1 MSKVITKDVKTD
13 ERKTLTREEVFE
25 IVEREKVTVIW
36 LWFVDLEGKLKSFA
50 ITPSE
55 LERATTVGMNFDGSS
70 ITGFNAIEESDLT
83 AFADVST
90 FAILPTLPGE
100 EISARLFADIR
111 NPDGSPYE
119 HDPRLILRRQLDKA
133 KRLGYTYYCGPE
145 LEFFVFKSPE
155 LPPEPIDFGTY
166 FTSPPVDAAS
176 KLRTDIIASLR
187 KMGVAVEYHHHEVAP
202 SQHEIDLRY
211 ADAMTMADNAI
222 TYKTIAKQIARCHG
236 CYITYM
242 PKPLYGVNGSGMHVH
257 QSLFKDGENAFFDEE
272 DEFHLS
278 SVAKNFIA
286 GLLKYGHEITA
297 FLAQYVNSYKRLV
310 PGFEAP
316 VYIAWSPV
324 NRSALIRVPAYVP
337 GKKSSVRCELRC
349 ADPACNF
356 YFAFALMLA
365 AGLKGIEEELDLEP
379 PVMENLYELTELE
392 RARRGIRSLP
402 ANLHEAL
409 HFVKKSELVKEVL
422 GERLTDLFLE
432 LKYAEWAEFQSR
444 VTEWELKRY
453 FAVL

>member
-1 MSKVITKDVKTD
+1 MARVMTKDEKKPV
-13 ERKTLTREEVFE
+13 LTKDDVFE

-55 LERATTVGMNFDGSS
+55 LERAVTAGMNFDGSS

-83 AFADVST
+83 AFPDVST
-90 FAILPTLPGE
+90 FVILPSRPGDE
-100 EISARLFADIR
+100 TSARMFADIR
-111 NPDGSPYE
+111 NPDGSAYE
-119 HDPRLILRRQLDKA
+119 QDPRLVLRRQVEKA
-133 KRLGYTYYCGPE
+133 RKLGFTFYCGPE
-145 LEFFVFKSPE
+145 LEFFVFKSPNI
-155 LPPEPIDFGTY
+155 PPEPVDYGTY

-176 KLRTDIIASLR
+176 KLRTDIISALS
-187 KMGVAVEYHHHEVAP
+187 KMGIIVEYHHHEVAP

-222 TYKTIAKQIARCHG
+222 TYKAVAKQIARWHDL
-236 CYITYM
+236 YITYM
-242 PKPLYGVNGSGMHVH
+242 PKPLFGVNGSGMHIH
-257 QSLFKDGENAFFDEE
+257 QSLFRNGENAFFDEE

-278 SVAKNFIA
+278 SIGKSYIA
-286 GLLKYGHEITA
+286 GILKYAHEFTA

-316 VYIAWSPV
+316 VYISWSPV
-324 NRSALIRVPAYVP
+324 NRSALVRVPAYVP
-337 GKKSSVRCELRC
+337 GKKNSVRCELRC

-356 YFAFALMLA
+356 YFAFALILA
-365 AGLKGIEEELDLEP
+365 AGLKGIEEELELEP
-379 PVMENLYELTELE
+379 PTMENLYELSELE
-392 RARRGIRSLP
+392 RARRGIKSLP

-409 HFVKKSELVKEVL
+409 HFVKRSELVREVL
-422 GERLTDLFLE
+422 GERLTEQFLE
-432 LKYAEWAEFQSR
+432 LKYAEWAEFQAQ